1 MEGPPGSAPLP
12 VRLASL
18 GGKLYIRTVT
28 LGTHLWLCIRL
39 PRLAREALA
48 DERCALER
56 LAAWA
61 YQWSSLISYA
71 PSGKVSSGG
80 VSCEPLLWL
89 ELGASCALFQGHL
102 ALLAAIE
109 RELKQ
114 LELSHVCALAPSP
127 TAAALLTRAAGRD
140 GAPTGHALT
149 QTQLRT
155 RLDPLP
161 LQMLEL
167 PEKTLA
173 ALTAS
178 GLRRIGEVLALP
190 AAAIARRFEPE
201 TLLYLRRLC
210 AEVAD
215 PRPAWRLPETYQ
227 ARCEFG
233 VEVRTST
240 ALLFPLQRLLLEFQ
254 GYLRARDC
262 SVQRFTLEF
271 EHYRQPVT
279 RVTIGLSAAGRDAA
293 QFLTLVRERLH
304 SLVLPAPVS
313 ALRVTADEFTAPSIL
328 QTDLFGNDAQPLQ
341 QLQRLLD
348 RLRARLG
355 EDSIQALALEADHRP
370 ERGWRFISAENL
382 TGTDGTDPN
391 PDSPPR
397 PCWLL
402 REPIR
407 IEAPASLLRGPEC
420 IESGWWEGADVSRD
434 YYLARTHEGARLWV
448 FRDRRQDTWYLQGL
462 WA

>member
-1 MEGPPGSAPLP
+1 M
-12 VRLASL
+12 
-18 GGKLYIRTVT
+18 T
-28 LGTHLWLCIRL
+28 LDTHLWLCIRL
-39 PRLAREALA
+39 PRLAREAIA

-71 PSGKVSSGG
+71 PSGEVSSSGG
-80 VSCEPLLWL
+80 VSSEPLLWL
-89 ELGASCALFQGHL
+89 ELGASCTLFQGHL

-109 RELKQ
+109 RELMQ

-127 TAAALLTRAAGRD
+127 TGAALLTRAAVRD
-140 GAPTGHALT
+140 HALT
-149 QTQLRT
+149 QAQLLRQ
-155 RLDPLP
+155 LDKLP
-161 LQMLEL
+161 LQLLEL

-173 ALTAS
+173 ALAAS

-271 EHYRQPVT
+271 EHYRQPVS

-304 SLVLPAPVS
+304 SLALPAPVS
-313 ALRVTADEFTAPSIL
+313 ALRVTADEFTAPAIV
-328 QTDLFGNDAQPLQ
+328 QTDLFGSDAQPLQ

-355 EDSIQALALEADHRP
+355 DDSIQALALEADHRP
-370 ERGWRFISAENL
+370 ERGWRFIAPEKL
-382 TGTDGTDPN
+382 GTGGTDAN

-407 IEAPASLLRGPEC
+407 IEAPGSLLQGPER

-434 YYLARTHEGARLWV
+434 YYLARTHEGAQVWV
-448 FRDRRQDTWYLQGL
+448 FRDRRQDAWYLQGL

>member
-1 MEGPPGSAPLP
+1 MTAHP
-12 VRLASL
+12 
-18 GGKLYIRTVT
+18 Y
-28 LGTHLWLCIRL
+28 LWLCIRL

-71 PSGKVSSGG
+71 RSGEVSSE
-80 VSCEPLLWL
+80 SLLWL
-89 ELGASCALFQGHL
+89 ELGASCALFQGHV

-109 RELKQ
+109 GELAQ
-114 LELSHVCALAPSP
+114 LGLSHVCALAPSP

-140 GAPTGHALT
+140 CAFTDHPLT
-149 QTQLRT
+149 PAQLRAQ
-155 RLDPLP
+155 LDKLP
-161 LQMLEL
+161 LQLLEL
-167 PEKTLA
+167 PEKILA
-173 ALTAS
+173 ELAAS
-178 GLRRIGEVLALP
+178 GLRRIGELLALP
-190 AAAIARRFEPE
+190 AAAITRRFEPQ

-262 SVQRFTLEF
+262 SVQRFTLEL
-271 EHYRQPVT
+271 EHYRQPVS

-313 ALRVTADEFTAPSIL
+313 ALRVTADEFTAPAIV

-355 EDSIQALALEADHRP
+355 DDSVRALALEADYRP
-370 ERGWRFISAENL
+370 ERGWQFIAPEKL
-382 TGTDGTDPN
+382 TGTGGTGGTHGN

-402 REPIR
+402 REPVQID
-407 IEAPASLLRGPEC
+407 APASLLQGPER
-420 IESGWWEGADVSRD
+420 IESGWWDGADVSRD
-434 YYLARTHEGARLWV
+434 YYLARTREGAQVWV

-462 WA
+462 WS